1 MAMLRMS
8 GEEAPLETLPPDPK
22 VAVKIA
28 QCVVA
33 AKEAP
38 ALKAQLRL
46 LRIQPTTSGQ
56 MIPQRRELKQML
68 PELIRTTQELA
79 ERGVKDET
87 KALPELL
94 GMLQTAYQDREDGG
108 LSLPE
113 AIPSKQDEQAS
124 LPGD

>member
-46 LRIQPTTSGQ
+46 LRIKPTTTGQ
-56 MIPQRRELKQML
+56 MIPERRELKQML
-68 PELIRTTQELA
+68 PSLLRTTQDLIS
-79 ERGVKDET
+79 RNVMDPT
-87 KALPELL
+87 KALPELF
-94 GMLQTAYQDREDGG
+94 GMLKNAYSDNEDIKFAAGG
-108 LSLPE
+108 PPPLPPE
-113 AIPSKQDEQAS
+113 DQAA
-124 LPGD
+124 L